1 MTETEGKIMKKILI
15 ATTALVATAG
25 VAAAEVSVSGWAYAS
40 MVSGD
45 ALTDDGGSEFTRG
58 GRLQFGAST
67 ETDNGV
73 SLSYYSRMTS
83 YNGSAGEAG
92 LQWNRVT
99 MAMDNFTLQLGNAN
113 GAARTGGRAAIG
125 YIGVDNG
132 SVGVNFNL
140 GDNSFAGVH
149 TDGGDNAVLTYRMGS
164 VAIAASAQMD
174 GEGETEFGIKYSE
187 GPLTVG
193 FGGNGN
199 NDWMAMASYKVGAL
213 TFAGGSNSDEK
224 TIASVAYDMGNGM
237 TFTALTADQAAGG
250 SYGVDVS
257 CSLGGGATLS
267 AQVGENAAGET
278 GAAVGIFFSF

>member
-1 MTETEGKIMKKILI
+1 M
-15 ATTALVATAG
+15 
-25 VAAAEVSVSGWAYAS
+25 
-40 MVSGD
+40 
-45 ALTDDGGSEFTRG
+45 
-58 GRLQFGAST
+58 
-67 ETDNGV
+67 
-73 SLSYYSRMTS
+73 
-83 YNGSAGEAG
+83 
-92 LQWNRVT
+92 
-99 MAMDNFTLQLGNAN
+99 
-113 GAARTGGRAAIG
+113 
-125 YIGVDNG
+125 
-132 SVGVNFNL
+132 

-257 CSLGGGATLS
+257 YSLGGGATLS